1 MQSMNPRRF
10 HGGVRQ
16 NSGRKT
22 IFSVFAGL
30 KDQRLFWSGL
40 RDRSALLCAQGVL
53 ASCSNQM
60 GKPPANGV
68 SMSVGSG
75 AMLVPTELVAVTV
88 QV

>member
-1 MQSMNPRRF
+1 MNPRRF

-30 KDQRLFWSGL
+30 KAQKLFWSGL
-40 RDRSALLCAQGVL
+40 RGGSALLCAQGAL
-53 ASCSNQM
+53 ASCSNQI
-60 GKPPANGV
+60 GKPPDVGV
-68 SMSVGSG
+68 SVPVESDG
-75 AMLVPTELVAVTV
+75 ALVPTELVAVTT